1 MCMLCQHTA
10 ANGVFLEAVIEGC
23 LRHVQPS
30 VLATG
35 QTNLGVVIQDI
46 LHAQLYIPADR
57 YNRSIQNNARSQG
70 ALVAIV
76 IKQAILK
83 LEILIQHNI
92 WMIYYTF
99 GDGESEMN
107 KTQFLPTGIHNSL
120 HHLPRSIWSYGS
132 SFFPGCHH
140 TLSCFPLST
149 QGCNIAG
156 TLPSHPL
163 SAWLLRVGAHGPGQV
178 SAPSLDP
185 CSIFRLSWSLPSQV
199 LIVRQAWSPVKADC
213 VLINL
218 HPQPGA
224 WNVDGFSECL
234 WDECMNN

>member
-1 MCMLCQHTA
+1 M
-10 ANGVFLEAVIEGC
+10 
-23 LRHVQPS
+23 HVQPS

-46 LHAQLYIPADR
+46 LRAQLYIPAGR
-57 YNRSIQNNARSQG
+57 YNRSVQNNACSQG
-70 ALVAIV
+70 VLVGIV

-120 HHLPRSIWSYGS
+120 HHLPCSIWSYGS
-132 SFFPGCHH
+132 SFIPGCHH

-149 QGCNIAG
+149 QGCNTAQFRP
-156 TLPSHPL
+156 TLL
-163 SAWLLRVGAHGPGQV
+163 CLLLRVVTHRPGYV
-178 SAPSLDP
+178 TAPSLDP
-185 CSIFRLSWSLPSQV
+185 RSIFPLSWSLPSQV
-199 LIVRQAWSPVKADC
+199 PIVSQAWSPVKADC

-224 WNVDGFSECL
+224 WNIDGFQ
-234 WDECMNN
+234 